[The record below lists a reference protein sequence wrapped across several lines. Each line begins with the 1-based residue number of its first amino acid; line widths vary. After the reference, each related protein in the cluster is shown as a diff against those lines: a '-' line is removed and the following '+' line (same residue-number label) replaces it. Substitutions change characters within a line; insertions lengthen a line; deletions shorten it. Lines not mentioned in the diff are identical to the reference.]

1 MALWSMLL
9 LTEGGS
15 EGEGAGELGVG
26 IGDYRD
32 GVGAGEGADFHC
44 GELLINDVIPD
55 LIGSV
60 VAYGYRKE
68 FNVRGDV
75 EGQLAILIG
84 AGKER
89 ARGDSMAIWVT
100 FPGDQ
105 YYFVWITIVSTVRIN
120 CRRCNNG
127 SERKG

>member
-1 MALWSMLL
+1 MVNTSLFYFDKGGCRF
-9 LTEGGS
+9 TEGGS

-26 IGDYRD
+26 VGDYRD

-60 VAYGYRKE
+60 VAHGHRKE

-75 EGQLAILIG
+75 EGQLAILILCIYII
-84 AGKER
+84 
-89 ARGDSMAIWVT
+89 S
-100 FPGDQ
+100 
-105 YYFVWITIVSTVRIN
+105 
-120 CRRCNNG
+120 
-127 SERKG
+127 